1 MYICA
6 CLNSDMERTGAF
18 FFLDKLLVLYRDDD
32 DDDDDK
38 YNDVYRIFRTISR
51 YFFPTL

>member
-18 FFLDKLLVLYRDDD
+18 FDKLLVLYRDDD
-32 DDDDDK
+32 DDDK
-38 YNDVYRIFRTISR
+38 YNDVYNVYLIIF
-51 YFFPTL
+51 F